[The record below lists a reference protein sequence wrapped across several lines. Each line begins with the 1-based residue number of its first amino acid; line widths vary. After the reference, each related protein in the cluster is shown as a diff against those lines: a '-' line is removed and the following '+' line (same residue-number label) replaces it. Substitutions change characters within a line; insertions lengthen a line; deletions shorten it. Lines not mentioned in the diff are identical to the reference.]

1 MDYWA
6 EDKASRMET
15 EGGLK
20 GYEEV
25 RKEIG
30 RVNGTKFYK
39 KHLLNSINE
48 SLARKDLDSINNMHK
63 YFDYNLNF
71 IDIHGSKPIHP
82 VKVHQPELNLANLQ
96 LRLC

>member
-1 MDYWA
+1 MQMDYWA
-6 EDKASRMET
+6 EDKASRMES
-15 EGGLK
+15 EGGSK

-25 RKEIG
+25 AKEIA
-30 RVNGTKFYK
+30 RVNGNKFYK

-48 SLARKDLDSINNMHK
+48 SIARKDVEAINNMHK

-82 VKVHQPELNLANLQ
+82 VKVHQPELNMANL
-96 LRLC
+96 